1 MFLVVFIA
9 RENRRKIAFRKFN
22 EIEKKALLIIFFK
35 IMSLKIYNTLS
46 RKKEFFKPLS
56 SKKVRLFVC
65 GPTVYNFSHIGHART
80 CIVFDSFVKYL
91 RQNNY
96 QVFYLQNITNVD
108 DKILNQAKKEKIS
121 WEKLALKFEK
131 EYLKDM
137 ENLKVDSVTKYAR
150 ATDYIKEIIS
160 QIERLMAKG
169 YAYETRDGIYYDIS
183 KFKNYGKLSKRT
195 VLQAEDAVSR
205 IDESK
210 GKKNKG
216 DFCLWKKSKQGEP
229 KWKSPWF
236 LGRPGWHIEDTAIV
250 EKHFGPQYDIHGG
263 ARDLI
268 FPHHEAEIAQMEA
281 VSGKKP
287 MVKYWLHTGF
297 LTVNGDKMAKS
308 KSNFIFIKDSLKKH
322 SYRSLRFF
330 ILKSH
335 YRLPVDYR
343 EEAIFQAENGIKRI
357 DEFLEKIKN
366 LSLIKDKKKSLK
378 ITKDFEKEFKTA
390 LNDDFNTPRAISVIF
405 KLIKKGNSLIDKN
418 KLTGAEAKE
427 ILNFFKKVDE
437 VFNFF
442 FEEKQEI
449 PQEILALAKQREEAR
464 RKLQWE
470 KSDKIREKINKLGY
484 NIEDTKDGFHLRRV

>member
-1 MFLVVFIA
+1 
-9 RENRRKIAFRKFN
+9 
-22 EIEKKALLIIFFK
+22 
-35 IMSLKIYNTLS
+35 
-46 RKKEFFKPLS
+46 
-56 SKKVRLFVC
+56 
-65 GPTVYNFSHIGHART
+65 
-80 CIVFDSFVKYL
+80 
-91 RQNNY
+91 
-96 QVFYLQNITNVD
+96 
-108 DKILNQAKKEKIS
+108 
-121 WEKLALKFEK
+121 
-131 EYLKDM
+131 
-137 ENLKVDSVTKYAR
+137 
-150 ATDYIKEIIS
+150 
-160 QIERLMAKG
+160 
-169 YAYETRDGIYYDIS
+169 
-183 KFKNYGKLSKRT
+183 
-195 VLQAEDAVSR
+195 
-205 IDESK
+205 
-210 GKKNKG
+210 
-216 DFCLWKKSKQGEP
+216 
-229 KWKSPWF
+229 
-236 LGRPGWHIEDTAIV
+236 
-250 EKHFGPQYDIHGG
+250 
-263 ARDLI
+263 
-268 FPHHEAEIAQMEA
+268 
-281 VSGKKP
+281 
-287 MVKYWLHTGF
+287 
-297 LTVNGDKMAKS
+297 
-308 KSNFIFIKDSLKKH
+308 
-322 SYRSLRFF
+322 LRFF

>member
-1 MFLVVFIA
+1 
-9 RENRRKIAFRKFN
+9 
-22 EIEKKALLIIFFK
+22 
-35 IMSLKIYNTLS
+35 
-46 RKKEFFKPLS
+46 
-56 SKKVRLFVC
+56 
-65 GPTVYNFSHIGHART
+65 
-80 CIVFDSFVKYL
+80 
-91 RQNNY
+91 
-96 QVFYLQNITNVD
+96 
-108 DKILNQAKKEKIS
+108 
-121 WEKLALKFEK
+121 
-131 EYLKDM
+131 
-137 ENLKVDSVTKYAR
+137 
-150 ATDYIKEIIS
+150 
-160 QIERLMAKG
+160 
-169 YAYETRDGIYYDIS
+169 
-183 KFKNYGKLSKRT
+183 
-195 VLQAEDAVSR
+195 
-205 IDESK
+205 
-210 GKKNKG
+210 
-216 DFCLWKKSKQGEP
+216 
-229 KWKSPWF
+229 
-236 LGRPGWHIEDTAIV
+236 
-250 EKHFGPQYDIHGG
+250 
-263 ARDLI
+263 
-268 FPHHEAEIAQMEA
+268 MEA

-464 RKLQWE
+464 RKSQWE

-484 NIEDTKDGFHLRRV
+484 NIEDTKDGFHFRRV